1 MAIIVISHQMG
12 AGGPEIGTALAQRLG
27 YRYVNQEL
35 LLDAA
40 RRYGLAEEKLSH
52 LEESKPTLFERFD
65 TETRHHITVLQT
77 TQFEFAETD
86 NAVLMRGGGQW
97 LLRGVPHALR
107 VRLVA
112 PFEHRVK
119 QWIKRTAE
127 MTGETPNQRAATD
140 FVRRDDSEKA
150 GRMRYLYEVDI
161 ADPMLYELI
170 INTEKLQHEAVVDVL
185 ERLARLLGG
194 DRGVGGALG
203 SFGDAEL
210 EGPALAAPHDAERD
224 GLAHLRVRRE
234 ALEVVV
240 VLDRRA
246 VERDDHV
253 VLDQARYGGGSPRID
268 AGDHRALRVVQAER
282 LRQLCRERLHR
293 GADPAAR
300 DLAAIDKLAP
310 YPLEPVG
317 GNRKPDALARRDDR
331 GVDPDDLS
339 AQVHERPARV
349 TGIDRPV
356 RLNEILVGRD
366 AAAGSSRRA
375 YDADRHRLV
384 EAERVA
390 DRDRPLTNAEL
401 VRVSERGHGERRRR
415 LEEDDGEVSLRV
427 RTDDP
432 PAGLLL

>member
-12 AGGPEIGTALAQRLG
+12 AGGPEIGMALAQRLG

-77 TQFEFAETD
+77 TQFEFAEKD
-86 NAVLMRGGGQW
+86 DAVLMRGGGQW

-170 INTEKLQHEAVVDVL
+170 INTEKLQHEAVVDIL
-185 ERLARLLGG
+185 
-194 DRGVGGALG
+194 D
-203 SFGDAEL
+203 
-210 EGPALAAPHDAERD
+210 
-224 GLAHLRVRRE
+224 LRVRRE

-253 VLDQARYGGGSPRID
+253 VLDQARYGGGSPWID

-293 GADPAAR
+293 DADPAAR
-300 DLAAIDKLAP
+300 DLAAIDKLAR
-310 YPLEPVG
+310 YAFDHVG
-317 GNRKPDALARRDDR
+317 GNRKPDALTRRDDR

-349 TGIDRPV
+349 TGIDRRV
-356 RLNEILVGRD
+356 RLNEVLVGRD
-366 AAAGSSRRA
+366 ADVGSSRRA
-375 YDADRHRLV
+375 HDADRHRLV
-384 EAERVA
+384 ESERVA

-415 LEEDDGEVSLRV
+415 LEQDDGEVSLRV
-427 RTDDP
+427 CTGDP